1 MEKNLNKRNFL
12 NWYCCYATPEEIEKA
27 ERTNKAALNRLVN
40 EYSYEVEKIK
50 TIKRLYDSLSLS
62 LPKGILP
69 EFLPLDCL

>member
-1 MEKNLNKRNFL
+1 METDLNKRNFL

-50 TIKRLYDSLSLS
+50 AIKRLYDSLSLP

-69 EFLPLDCL
+69 EFLPMDCL